1 MKNSVLL
8 SAIACDPNMGSEAYV
23 GWNWLQL
30 TLRCTDEER
39 VILLTRKMHVDT
51 VLAGLSPEQAQ
62 RTRVL
67 GFDIWGLA
75 NMDHRHRL
83 MKLYYV
89 FWQLAALFYIAGY
102 QARHRSIAVIH
113 HCTYNVVDMPGF
125 LWMIPGTAFIW
136 GPVGGGQVPPAWSR
150 RVYGRSWLKQRWR
163 TLMKRTIRI
172 NPLVYLAS
180 LCARRIYVANA
191 DTLAVLPAVARGKSV
206 PMLETAVAAV
216 RAPAPAET
224 TAATARFD
232 VLWVGQLEPRKA
244 VVILLDA
251 LVHLRH
257 TQPRVFEL
265 LRVSIVGS
273 GPDAAAVHAAIH
285 DARLEQTVHVMGAI
299 SYAEVQALY
308 QHAQAFVFTSVQDT
322 SGNVLLEA
330 LSNGV
335 PAIAFNHQGA
345 REILSDGGGLLLDVD
360 SYEAAVEAVAEAL
373 TRLTTQPELRSRLA
387 EEAICNV
394 RKNFLWGQK
403 EQLHRKTLD
412 ELFPQPILLEDA

>member
-1 MKNSVLL
+1 MKNSILI

-30 TLRCTDEER
+30 TLRCTDDER
-39 VILLTRKMHVDT
+39 VILLTRKMHVDA
-51 VLAGLSPEQAQ
+51 VIAGLSPEEAQ
-62 RTRVL
+62 RAKVL

-75 NMDHRHRL
+75 KMDHRHKL

-89 FWQLAALFYIAGY
+89 FWQLAALFYIVSY
-102 QARHRSIAVIH
+102 QIRHRSIAVIH

-125 LWMIPGTAFIW
+125 LWMLPGTAFIW
-136 GPVGGGQVPPAWSR
+136 GPVGGGQVPPAWSH

-163 TLMKRTIRI
+163 SLMKRTIKI

-180 LCARRIYVANA
+180 LCSRRIYVANA
-191 DTLAVLPAVARGKSV
+191 DTLAVLPAVARSKSA
-206 PMLETAVAAV
+206 PMLETAVSAV
-216 RAPAPAET
+216 RAPAPKET
-224 TAATARFD
+224 ASNQFD

-251 LVHLRH
+251 LVRLRQTH
-257 TQPRVFEL
+257 PQIFDL
-265 LRVSIVGS
+265 LQVSIVGS
-273 GPDAAAVHAAIH
+273 GPDAAALQIAIQV
-285 DARLEQTVHVMGAI
+285 RQLEQTVQAKGAV

-345 REILSDGGGLLLDVD
+345 REILRDGGGLLLDVN
-360 SYEAAVEAVAEAL
+360 SYESAVAAIAEAL
-373 TRLTTQPELRSRLA
+373 VKLATEPALRSQLA
-387 EEAICNV
+387 EEAICNI

-403 EQLHRKTLD
+403 EQLHRRTLE
-412 ELFPQPILLEDA
+412 ELFPQPILLEDS